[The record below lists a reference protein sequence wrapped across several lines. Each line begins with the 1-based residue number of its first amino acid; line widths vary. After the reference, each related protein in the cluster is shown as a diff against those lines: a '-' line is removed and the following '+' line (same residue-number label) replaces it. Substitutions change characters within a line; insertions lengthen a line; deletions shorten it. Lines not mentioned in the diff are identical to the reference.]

1 MATSDEGPGATVVR
15 ILVTG
20 ASGLIGS
27 ALCDALLARGDRV
40 VALTRDPNKVR
51 NGRPGIEWHRW
62 EPTLERPPAQAFE
75 GVDAI
80 VNLVGEKINQRWT
93 EEAKRKIMETRRT
106 ATHNLV
112 GAIAGLEQ
120 RPRALVSQSAVGY
133 YGDRGDRIVD
143 ESAGPGGESFDS
155 EVVEEWERAARE
167 VEATGVR
174 LAILRSGQILD
185 PKGGMLGE
193 LLPPFKLG
201 LGGPLA
207 GGSQYISW
215 IHADDEVG
223 LILWALDNEEV
234 SGVLNAT
241 APNPATNRDFSKA
254 LGRALGRPAVVPV
267 PGFALDLKFGGEF
280 GAVLRGGQRVIP
292 KRAEELGYEFK
303 HPDLDEAL
311 KSLL

>member
-1 MATSDEGPGATVVR
+1 MKV
-15 ILVTG
+15 LVTG

-40 VALTRDPNKVR
+40 VGLSRDPSRARDGK
-51 NGRPGIEWHRW
+51 PSIEWHRW
-62 EPTLERPPAQAFE
+62 EPTLERPPATAFDGVE
-75 GVDAI
+75 GV

-93 EEAKRKIMETRRT
+93 DEAKRKIMETRRT

-112 GAIAGLEQ
+112 GTIAGLEQ
-120 RPRALVSQSAVGY
+120 RPSVLVSQSAVGY
-133 YGDRGDRIVD
+133 YGDRGDAIVE
-143 ESAGPGGESFDS
+143 ESTGAGNESFDS
-155 EVVEEWERAARE
+155 EVVVAWEQAARE
-167 VEATGVR
+167 AEPTGVR

-185 PKGGMLGE
+185 AKGGMLGE
-193 LLPPFKLG
+193 LLTPFKLG

-207 GGSQYISW
+207 GGDQYISW

-223 LILWALDNEEV
+223 LILWALDNDTV

-241 APNPATNRDFSKA
+241 APDPATNRDFSKA

-267 PGFALDLKFGGEF
+267 PGVALDLKFGSEF
-280 GAVLRGGQRVIP
+280 GRVLRGGQRVVP

-311 KSLL
+311 RDLL